1 METTKNIAGKTF
13 KVASYSTKS
22 NIYVEADKLTELITK
37 TNASDIIDEL
47 KSLVISEVEKQCEAC
62 KKADELI
69 FGECEV
75 RLSFD
80 GGDSITVS
88 ATYDDREG
96 EKFTNLAV
104 SVDIDEIDDEEDGY
118 EEHSE
123 LAEVLKDLEEYR
135 SLTEDETRRICR
147 D

>member
-1 METTKNIAGKTF
+1 MNIAGKTF
-13 KVASYSTKS
+13 TEASYSTES
-22 NIYVEADKLTELITK
+22 NIYVEAGKLTKLITK
-37 TNASDIIDEL
+37 ANASDIIDEL

-62 KKADELI
+62 KKADELV

-104 SVDIDEIDDEEDGY
+104 SVDIDEIEELDEDDEEY
-118 EEHSE
+118 NE
-123 LAEVLKDLEEYR
+123 LAELLQDLEEYR
-135 SLTEDETRRICR
+135 SLTDVETRRIER
-147 D
+147 

>member
-1 METTKNIAGKTF
+1 MDKTMNIAGKTL
-13 KVASYSTKS
+13 KTEITIPRN
-22 NIYVEADKLTELITK
+22 NIYIEGGKLTELINK
-37 TNASDIIDEL
+37 ANASDIIDEI
-47 KSLVISEVEKQCEAC
+47 KSLVIEEVEKQCEAC
-62 KKADELI
+62 QKANELI

-75 RLSFD
+75 RLSFE

-96 EKFTNLAV
+96 AKFTNLNV
-104 SVDIDEIDDEEDGY
+104 SVDIDELDDEEDGY
-118 EEHSE
+118 EEHNE

-135 SLTEDETRRICR
+135 SLTEAETRHIYR

>member
-1 METTKNIAGKTF
+1 MNIAGKTF
-13 KVASYSTKS
+13 KEASYSTES
-22 NIYVEADKLTELITK
+22 NIYVEAGKLTELITK
-37 TNASDIIDEL
+37 ANASDIIDEL

-104 SVDIDEIDDEEDGY
+104 SLDIDEIEELDEDDEEY
-118 EEHSE
+118 NE
-123 LAEVLKDLEEYR
+123 LAELLQDLEEYR
-135 SLTEDETRRICR
+135 SLTDVETRRIER
-147 D
+147 

>member
-1 METTKNIAGKTF
+1 MNIAGKTF
-13 KVASYSTKS
+13 KEASYSTES
-22 NIYVEADKLTELITK
+22 NIYVEAGKLTELITK
-37 TNASDIIDEL
+37 ANASDIIDEL

-104 SVDIDEIDDEEDGY
+104 SVDIDEIDEIEELDEDDEEY
-118 EEHSE
+118 NE
-123 LAEVLKDLEEYR
+123 LAELLQDLEEYR
-135 SLTEDETRRICR
+135 SLTDVETRRIER
-147 D
+147 

>member
-1 METTKNIAGKTF
+1 MNIAGKTF
-13 KVASYSTKS
+13 KEASYSTES
-22 NIYVEADKLTELITK
+22 NIYVEAGKLTELITK
-37 TNASDIIDEL
+37 ANASDIIDEL

-75 RLSFD
+75 QLSFD

-104 SVDIDEIDDEEDGY
+104 SVDIDEIEELDEDDEEY
-118 EEHSE
+118 NE
-123 LAEVLKDLEEYR
+123 LAELLQDLEEYR
-135 SLTEDETRRICR
+135 SLTDVETRRIER
-147 D
+147 